1 MRPSDVDHN
10 AVLIERFGEK
20 SCVDDERGAVRR
32 LRWSEHSSAK
42 RMGDHDVVADFDGEQ
57 ESLLTD
63 RK

>member
-1 MRPSDVDHN
+1 
-10 AVLIERFGEK
+10 LIERFGEK